1 MNSLVSKKLWGQDFF
16 LWYFLIHIKK
26 KKKVSF
32 FNSCVGGFAVFAWRN
47 VAPRIRASMVAQMVK
62 KSARSVGDPGSLSGS
77 EEPLEKG
84 TAVDSCLENPRDR
97 GAWWASG
104 MLVRMH

>member
-1 MNSLVSKKLWGQDFF
+1 
-16 LWYFLIHIKK
+16 
-26 KKKVSF
+26 
-32 FNSCVGGFAVFAWRN
+32 
-47 VAPRIRASMVAQMVK
+47 MVAQMVK